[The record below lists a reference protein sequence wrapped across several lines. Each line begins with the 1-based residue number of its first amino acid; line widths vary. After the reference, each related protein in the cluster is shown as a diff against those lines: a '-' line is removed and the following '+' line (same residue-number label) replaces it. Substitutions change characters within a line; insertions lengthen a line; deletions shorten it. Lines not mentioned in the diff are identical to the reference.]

1 MKTIRNFSISE
12 CIIIAFLALA
22 SISLAQERFTAD
34 TYLSLPEKYDGKKV
48 TINVAWVDVP
58 AVYAN
63 DEKDYR
69 DYLVTTCALQ
79 QNQTGVTYHPRGQ
92 IIIRVPT
99 SQAEGFVRRH
109 GTTWN
114 KMWYGNSAGNNRV
127 KQVSGVFRKM
137 KAVYGGYLDTTD
149 GTAVDFEP
157 RVSWLNGRYVRAPN
171 VDDPVPVGQT
181 KAER

>member
-1 MKTIRNFSISE
+1 
-12 CIIIAFLALA
+12 
-22 SISLAQERFTAD
+22 
-34 TYLSLPEKYDGKKV
+34 
-48 TINVAWVDVP
+48 
-58 AVYAN
+58 
-63 DEKDYR
+63 
-69 DYLVTTCALQ
+69 
-79 QNQTGVTYHPRGQ
+79 
-92 IIIRVPT
+92 
-99 SQAEGFVRRH
+99 
-109 GTTWN
+109 
-114 KMWYGNSAGNNRV
+114 MWYGNSAGNNRV